1 MARDKEETKQKLID
15 AVGRIVVRD
24 GFQSVGINAV
34 AKEAAVD
41 KVLIYRY
48 FGDIDGLLK
57 AFESQKDYFVNIKNS
72 LGSFDDINQ
81 IEDFLDITKKIY
93 IGQLREIMKNKELKE
108 MLLWELNHKNIV
120 TGSVAADRENVAVS
134 FVEAMQGKFDFGE
147 MDLNGVL
154 SILAASVYYLTIRSK
169 TVDVFTGIDLTS
181 DEGWDRIEKSIEFI
195 LDSVMKNIPSK

>member
-57 AFESQKDYFVNIKNS
+57 AFESQKDYFVNITNS
-72 LGSFDDINQ
+72 LGSYDSINS
-81 IEDFLDITKKIY
+81 IEAFLDVIKKIY
-93 IGQLREIMKNKELKE
+93 IGQLREIMKNRELKE

-120 TGSVAADRENVAVS
+120 TGSVAADRENLAVS
-134 FVEAMQGKFDFGE
+134 FVEAMQDKFDFGE

-169 TVDVFTGIDLTS
+169 TVDVFTGVDLTS
-181 DEGWDRIEKSIEFI
+181 NEGWERIEKSIEFI
-195 LDSVMKNIPSK
+195 LDSVMKNISQK